1 MAECGM
7 IGLLGGPKRQKRDG
21 AHDVHSSSNHEF
33 MGVNNAPIA
42 HGEDSSRNYLT
53 AADFDAPCNRGLSPS
68 PPPTSVDA
76 AKYAR
81 DMARRTESVEAMPSR
96 RLYSS
101 SKQKRKRTREGGRK
115 KHMKVD
121 GKA

>member
-1 MAECGM
+1 
-7 IGLLGGPKRQKRDG
+7 
-21 AHDVHSSSNHEF
+21 
-33 MGVNNAPIA
+33 MGVNNAPTA

-76 AKYAR
+76 EYAR
-81 DMARRTESVEAMPSR
+81 DMARPTESVEAMPSR

-101 SKQKRKRTREGGRK
+101 SKQKRKRTRKGGRK

-121 GKA
+121 EKA